1 MSYLM
6 NCWYVAA
13 WDSEL
18 SSSKPLARTLL
29 DERVVLFRDASG
41 KPVALADRCPHRFAP
56 LSMGTV
62 CSGAVQC
69 AYHGLRFDHEGKC
82 VHNPHGDGSI
92 PKAAV
97 VRSFP
102 VVEQDSLIWIWMGEP
117 IEADPSNIPAFPF
130 QNPEEWYVGKRYLY
144 ARANY
149 LLETDN
155 IMDLSHIQYLHP
167 TTLGSGSVNEG
178 QTTVEQDGNTVWSKR
193 FVGGEFLPDFLYDAI
208 SMPRGTSADRWLDVR
223 WDPPGVMWL
232 QADIGVAGRP
242 REESVKTPGAHLFTP
257 ETESTTHYWFSM
269 CFPKAL
275 GDLAAQLGEANV
287 EGVKHPFEFEDLPML
302 EAQQKSMRGSEFWSL
317 KPVLLPGDAAA
328 VRARRVMDKLIKAQC
343 ELTQQ
348 T

>member
-1 MSYLM
+1 MSYFM
-6 NCWYVAA
+6 SSWYVAA
-13 WDSEL
+13 WDNEISA
-18 SSSKPLARTLL
+18 SKPLARTLL
-29 DERVVLFRDASG
+29 DERVVLFRDAEG

-56 LSMGTV
+56 LSMGTL
-62 CSGAVQC
+62 CEGAIQC
-69 AYHGLRFDHEGKC
+69 AYHGLRFDGNGKC
-82 VHNPHGDGSI
+82 SHNPHGDGTI

-97 VRSFP
+97 VRAYP
-102 VVEQDSLIWIWMGEP
+102 VAEQDSLIWIWMGNP
-117 IEADPSNIPAFPF
+117 AEADPAAIPSFSF
-130 QNPEEWYVGKRYLY
+130 QNPDEWYVGKRYLH

-178 QTTVEQDGNTVWSKR
+178 HSTVEQVGNTVWSKR
-193 FVGGEFLPDFLYDAI
+193 FVSGETLPNFLYDAI
-208 SMPRGTSADRWLDVR
+208 GMARETPVDRWLDVR

-232 QADIGVAGRP
+232 QADIGIAGKS

-275 GDLAAQLGEANV
+275 GELASQLGEANV
-287 EGVKHPFEFEDLPML
+287 DGVKQPFEFEDLPML
-302 EAQQKSMRGSEFWSL
+302 EAQQRSLKDKEFWSL

-328 VRARRVMDKLIKAQC
+328 VRARRVMDALIRKQA
-343 ELTQQ
+343 ESPGLN
-348 T
+348 